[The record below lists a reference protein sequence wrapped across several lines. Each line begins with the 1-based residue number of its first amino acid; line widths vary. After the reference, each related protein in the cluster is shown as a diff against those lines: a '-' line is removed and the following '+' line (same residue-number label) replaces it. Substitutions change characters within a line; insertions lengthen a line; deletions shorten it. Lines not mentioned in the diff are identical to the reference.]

1 MEVPKEDDN
10 KLLAESSSGGDVKES
25 PLRRKCKECKQKES
39 VYQCPECD
47 VRTCSMECVKSHK
60 SRTGCTGKR
69 KRGAF
74 LPLCRMTDSS
84 LRSDYFLLEEVLDR
98 MPRDPKSAKVDNASR
113 KARKILQQCGRR
125 EIQLQVMPPMMERHK
140 TNTSWY
146 SAPRDTITWKVEVIL
161 HPSLETITFQL
172 SEDEKNVITHIRN
185 EFDKV
190 KMTLNGV
197 HHLFV
202 KQLPTSAKNPRYFEL
217 QDTDS
222 LRIFLPKKGVV
233 EHPTIYCVPADS
245 VATFPTGTDKI
256 TEVLPKETT
265 EISNAN
271 TSMEMQT
278 RDA

>member
-1 MEVPKEDDN
+1 MEVSKDDDN

-60 SRTGCTGKR
+60 NRTGCTGKR
-69 KRGAF
+69 NRGAF

-98 MPRDPKSAKVDNASR
+98 MPRDPKRVKVENPS
-113 KARKILQQCGRR
+113 KMARRVLQQCKRR

-161 HPSLETITFQL
+161 HPSLGTITFQL
-172 SEDEKNVITHIRN
+172 SENEENVITHIRN
-185 EFDKV
+185 QFDKV
-190 KMTLNGV
+190 NMTLNGV

-202 KQLPTSAKNPRYFEL
+202 KQLPTSAKSPCYFEL
-217 QDTDS
+217 HDTDS
-222 LRIFLPKKGVV
+222 LRRFLPKKAVV

-245 VATFPTGTDKI
+245 VAKFPTGTNKI
-256 TEVLPKETT
+256 TEVLPKESM
-265 EISNAN
+265 EISNEN
-271 TSMEMQT
+271 TAMETQT